1 MSEGIAIR
9 IQAIDQFSEVFDELS
24 GCMSRVEGAAQGLAG
39 STESLGQRVKA
50 SLGLQEKGFKD
61 LAVGLAGAA
70 SAGMGFAGIM
80 GQVEDIQLA
89 VARAS
94 NRVEDANLGV
104 IRAQRSL
111 NEALE
116 KYGVGSA
123 EAEEKALALQAA
135 QSQLAIAEEA
145 LRNAH
150 QGQIASMTQM
160 ATQQLPMMAVG
171 MATLYASM
179 GPIGLAI
186 AGVTLAVQLF
196 AKAWSENWLGIRD
209 MLGPVIDS
217 IIGTIQGLIKW
228 LQDAVDW
235 WSKLLGLQ
243 EKPAAKEVAAEV
255 ETAGAGMAA
264 AGEEYGITY
273 AGAGPGIPEAQAG
286 GFVRRGGLA
295 YLHAGES
302 VVPAGGQTVTVNL
315 SVGQVNSPADEERLA
330 RRVADEVAFQLYRR
344 HTRL

>member
-135 QSQLAIAEEA
+135 QSQLAVAEET
-145 LRNAH
+145 LQNAH

-160 ATQQLPMMAVG
+160 ATQQLPMMALG
-171 MATLYASM
+171 MTRSAT
-179 GPIGLAI
+179 G
-186 AGVTLAVQLF
+186 Q
-196 AKAWSENWLGIRD
+196 R
-209 MLGPVIDS
+209 
-217 IIGTIQGLIKW
+217 
-228 LQDAVDW
+228 
-235 WSKLLGLQ
+235 
-243 EKPAAKEVAAEV
+243 
-255 ETAGAGMAA
+255 
-264 AGEEYGITY
+264 
-273 AGAGPGIPEAQAG
+273 
-286 GFVRRGGLA
+286 
-295 YLHAGES
+295 
-302 VVPAGGQTVTVNL
+302 PAGYSMPCATPLQ
-315 SVGQVNSPADEERLA
+315 
-330 RRVADEVAFQLYRR
+330 
-344 HTRL
+344 